1 MSRIINLGAAQ
12 MGPIAPDESRESCV
26 SRMVDLIKQ
35 ASSRGCSFVVFPE
48 LALTTFFQG
57 IMKKIFPKWM
67 IGTRKK
73 CLTKQ
78 RFRYLKQQPMRK

>member
-26 SRMVDLIKQ
+26 SRMVDLIKK

-48 LALTTFFQG
+48 LALTTFFPRYYEED
-57 IMKKIFPKWM
+57 I
-67 IGTRKK
+67 TRMDDWYEKEMPSK
-73 CLTKQ
+73 TTLPL
-78 RFRYLKQQPMRK
+78 FEAAAAA